1 MCQYFS
7 HDYNARADIK
17 MRRLQYDLG
26 MWGVGTYW
34 SLVEEL
40 YAAGNHLLTRDLPMI
55 AKSFGTTLKKLMR
68 VVNDYELF
76 HIEQDDNGEFIYSVS
91 VGKRLDLRKETAKRR
106 DVKTEVNETQREK
119 VSEARR
125 EAANKRWGKS
135 KGAMLSDAKAMQNDA
150 KPRCGAMQNNAE
162 GMQNGDAKAMQNDAK
177 PPYINIKDK
186 RENIKTTTTSSLSQA
201 REEERGLTAS
211 TPEPMTATSVQAEL
225 MELMKDENVQFQLHS
240 KSGGMTPATIASLL
254 PEFASQLQVTG
265 GTEHGGKLVM
275 HFAYWLGKKKTEL
288 EKRKRNGDYQERERQ
303 RFEET
308 QRELNAY
315 MLWGKDR
322 PDWWSAD
329 NCSTVQPVS
338 VVQNANDDD
347 GLPPI

>member
-68 VVNDYELF
+68 VVNDYGLF
-76 HIEQDDNGEFIYSVS
+76 HIAQDDSGEFIYSVS

-106 DVKTEVNETQREK
+106 DVKTEVNEAQREK

-125 EAANKRWGKS
+125 EAVNKRWSKR
-135 KGAMLSDAKAMQNDA
+135 KGAIQNDTKA
-150 KPRCGAMQNNAE
+150 IQTEIQNDT
-162 GMQNGDAKAMQNDAK
+162 NGDTKAIQTEIQNDTK
-177 PPYINIKDK
+177 SPYINIKDK

-211 TPEPMTATSVQAEL
+211 MPESITAASVQAEL

-240 KSGGMTPATIASLL
+240 KSGGMTPATIAALL

-288 EKRKRNGDYQERERQ
+288 GKRKRNGDYQERERQ

-329 NCSTVQPVS
+329 NCSTVQPIS

>member
-106 DVKTEVNETQREK
+106 DVKTEVNEAQREK

-125 EAANKRWGKS
+125 EAVNKRWSKR
-135 KGAMLSDAKAMQNDA
+135 KGAIQTDTKAIQTEIQNDT
-150 KPRCGAMQNNAE
+150 
-162 GMQNGDAKAMQNDAK
+162 NGDTKAIQTEIQNDTK

-211 TPEPMTATSVQAEL
+211 APEPMTAASVQAEL

-288 EKRKRNGDYQERERQ
+288 DKRKRNGDYQERERQ

-329 NCSTVQPVS
+329 NCSTVQPIS
-338 VVQNANDDD
+338 IVQNANDDD